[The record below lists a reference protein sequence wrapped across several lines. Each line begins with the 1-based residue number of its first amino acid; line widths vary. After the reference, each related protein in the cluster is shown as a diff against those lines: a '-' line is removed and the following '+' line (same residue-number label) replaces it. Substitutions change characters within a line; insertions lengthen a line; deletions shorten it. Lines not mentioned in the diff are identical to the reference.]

1 MRIQSDM
8 HKITMPFGWLS
19 PDGDLWE
26 CKFYEHTATAEEI
39 CTKLNIKYA
48 DFLFKAEDDAL
59 LSLGWCKLGLQSW
72 GERKYWVH
80 WERPLTAYQ
89 RYFLKD
95 YFDQEDKLQFPLD
108 SSCVCKWLYEDEY
121 FKNDI

>member
-1 MRIQSDM
+1 M
-8 HKITMPFGWLS
+8 HKIVMPFGWLS

-59 LSLGWCKLGLQSW
+59 LTLGWCKLGLQSW

-80 WERPLTAYQ
+80 WERPLTSYQ

-95 YFDQEDKLQFPLD
+95 YFDNEAKLQFPLD
-108 SSCVCKWLYEDEY
+108 SSCLCKWLYEEEY
-121 FKNDI
+121 FNNID